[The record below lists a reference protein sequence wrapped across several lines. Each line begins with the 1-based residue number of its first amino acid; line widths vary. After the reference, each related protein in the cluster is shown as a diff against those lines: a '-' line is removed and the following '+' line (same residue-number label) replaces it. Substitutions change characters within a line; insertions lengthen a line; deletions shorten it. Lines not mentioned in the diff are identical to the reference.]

1 MKNEDA
7 CGDIC
12 VSRKFYTH
20 KKSAPRFLLRECSAI
35 SFHCYKILVNFLFHD
50 VPNRLI
56 SLHNSCRANANG
68 ISITAIS
75 SSAEDS
81 VHHRVETLRHHMK
94 ILSPICFISATSCT
108 AHLSS
113 GDTMLRSETLFGKRE
128 TNSPNSPFSANN
140 NLTQPG
146 VSNVSKTA
154 TPTSTSSSGSQPNN
168 NSGSNEMG
176 SKLIVGPNIKL
187 KGVEINDCDTL
198 VVEGRVEATMD
209 SRVIQIAEKGAFKGS
224 AEIDLAEIRGDFD
237 GDLTV
242 RQKLVI
248 YSSGRVSGKIR
259 YGKLVIE
266 EGGQLSGDVQVGGSA
281 EQRELLQAKTA

>member
-1 MKNEDA
+1 
-7 CGDIC
+7 
-12 VSRKFYTH
+12 
-20 KKSAPRFLLRECSAI
+20 
-35 SFHCYKILVNFLFHD
+35 
-50 VPNRLI
+50 
-56 SLHNSCRANANG
+56 
-68 ISITAIS
+68 
-75 SSAEDS
+75 
-81 VHHRVETLRHHMK
+81 
-94 ILSPICFISATSCT
+94 
-108 AHLSS
+108 
-113 GDTMLRSETLFGKRE
+113 MLRSETLFGKRDS
-128 TNSPNSPFSANN
+128 NSPNTPFSASN

-146 VSNVSKTA
+146 VSSVSRTSTATTTA
-154 TPTSTSSSGSQPNN
+154 TPPASGG
-168 NSGSNEMG
+168 SGEMG

-248 YSSGRVSGKIR
+248 YSSGKVSGKIR

-266 EGGQLSGDVQVGGSA
+266 EGGQLSGDVQVSNGS
-281 EQRELLQAKTA
+281 EQRESLQVRTA